1 MPPRGVVCHDIV
13 IEIPE
18 DVGWRLR
25 SVRDDTGQVDGGSS
39 VDVKVRRSMNPH
51 VGNWIRG

>member
-1 MPPRGVVCHDIV
+1 MLPRGVVCDDIV
-13 IEIPE
+13 IEVPE
-18 DVGWRLR
+18 DVGWGLW

-51 VGNWIRG
+51 MRN